1 MDLKSKFEV
10 ALQSARLARETIM
23 DVYAKPIIADI
34 KSDDSP
40 VTEADRKADAIIR
53 KVLSNAFPEDAF
65 LTEESSDNP
74 IRLKTRG
81 VWIVDPVDGTKDFI
95 QKNGEFTTNIAYVVD
110 HEVVIGLVFIPVW
123 NEYYFA
129 IQGEGAFHVR
139 NGVSNRIHVNA
150 KTEQLT
156 VLVSRNHFNL
166 QEKAM
171 IQKYQTKITKQA
183 SFGSSIKACKIAEG
197 EAEISYR
204 LSDGTKEWDTAASQ
218 LIVEEAGGLF
228 IKPDGTRYLYNRK
241 NVKNTEGYLIVNRKE
256 NILL

>member
-1 MDLKSKFEV
+1 
-10 ALQSARLARETIM
+10 
-23 DVYAKPIIADI
+23 
-34 KSDDSP
+34 
-40 VTEADRKADAIIR
+40 
-53 KVLSNAFPEDAF
+53 
-65 LTEESSDNP
+65 
-74 IRLKTRG
+74 
-81 VWIVDPVDGTKDFI
+81 
-95 QKNGEFTTNIAYVVD
+95 
-110 HEVVIGLVFIPVW
+110 
-123 NEYYFA
+123 
-129 IQGEGAFHVR
+129 
-139 NGVSNRIHVNA
+139 
-150 KTEQLT
+150 
-156 VLVSRNHFNL
+156 
-166 QEKAM
+166 M